1 MRSRPSD
8 PALSQRA
15 EARQVVHQ
23 ISSPSVLLSSC
34 CCNGLP
40 LRSPFPYIQD
50 QLPAHG
56 RANEM
61 AGLLRLPS
69 VLPQPCCLS
78 LHFQYKIHSYFPG
91 SHSYYIPIMMFKF
104 FNHIIRLK
112 PFRITYHI
120 YLSVQSLRLIIIY
133 FFIIIYLFYHYLLVL
148 FLSYSILSPLSV
160 NILSYTSII
169 FVSLDIILPR
179 PPVAITFISLRP
191 LSFLTS
197 LIMYSV

>member
-1 MRSRPSD
+1 MRSLPSD

-15 EARQVVHQ
+15 EARPVVHQ

-78 LHFQYKIHSYFPG
+78 LHFQYKIRSYFPG
-91 SHSYYIPIMMFKF
+91 SHSYYIPIMM
-104 FNHIIRLK
+104 LA
-112 PFRITYHI
+112 
-120 YLSVQSLRLIIIY
+120 
-133 FFIIIYLFYHYLLVL
+133 LFYHYLFVL